1 MEQKTMMALVKKEP
15 KPGLTLAEVPIPSTE
30 PGQVKISIL
39 KAAICGTDLHI
50 YNWDEWSQ
58 RTIKTPQIIG
68 HEFVGEI
75 VELGDGVSEYKIG
88 DIVSGE
94 GHIVC
99 KTCRNCMAGRLHL
112 CKFTVGVGVNR
123 DGCFA
128 EYLVIPAEN
137 VVRVVEGIPLDIA
150 ACFDALGNAV
160 HTALKFDLTGEDVL
174 ITGAG
179 PIGIMAAIICRHCG
193 AKKIAITDINS
204 YRLKL
209 AKETVPS
216 AWTIDPREISMS
228 DLMREMKMT
237 EGFDV
242 GLEMSGSEAAFVDM
256 VEHMGNG
263 GRIAL
268 LGIHSGKTLINWD
281 KVVFGGLTIQG
292 IYGREMFDTWYKM
305 MSMLQTGLD
314 VTKVITHRF
323 DYKDYEKGFLAMQN
337 GESGKVVLDWADCG
351 RTTT

>member
-1 MEQKTMMALVKKEP
+1 MLALVKTEP
-15 KPGLTLAEVPIPSTE
+15 KPGLTLKEVPIPPVN
-30 PGQVKISIL
+30 PGEVKIRVL
-39 KAAICGTDLHI
+39 KSAICGTDLHI

-58 RTIKTPQIIG
+58 RTIKTPQTIG

-75 VELGDGVSEYKIG
+75 VELGGGVTQYKLG

-112 CKFTVGVGVNR
+112 CKYTIGVGVNR

-137 VVRVVEGIPLDIA
+137 VVRIAPGIPLDIA

-193 AKKIAITDINS
+193 AKKIAITDLNS
-204 YRLKL
+204 YRLEL
-209 AKETVPS
+209 AKNAVPN
-216 AWTIDPREISMS
+216 AYVVDPRKISTSVLMS
-228 DLMREMKMT
+228 EMNMT
-237 EGFDV
+237 EGFDI
-242 GLEMSGSEAAFVDM
+242 GLEMSGSPQAFTDM
-256 VEHMGNG
+256 VESMGNG
-263 GRIAL
+263 GKIAL
-268 LGIHSGKTLINWD
+268 LGIHSEATYINWD
-281 KVVFGGLTIQG
+281 KVVFGGLTIHG

-314 VTKVITHRF
+314 VNKVITHRF
-323 DYKDYEKGFLAMQN
+323 DFRDFEEGFDVMQS
-337 GESGKVVLDWADCG
+337 GRSGKVVLNWA
-351 RTTT
+351 

>member
-1 MEQKTMMALVKKEP
+1 MAQKTMMALVKAEA
-15 KPGLTLAEVPIPSTE
+15 KPGLKLMEVPVPKTE
-30 PGQVKISIL
+30 PGQVKIRVL
-39 KAAICGTDLHI
+39 KSAICGTDLHI
-50 YNWDEWSQ
+50 YNWDEWSR

-75 VELGDGVSEYKIG
+75 VELGGGVTEYKIG

-112 CKFTVGVGVNR
+112 CKFTIGVGVNR

-137 VVRVVEGIPLDIA
+137 VVRIVEGIPLDVA

-160 HTALKFDLTGEDVL
+160 HTALKFDLTGEDIL

-179 PIGIMAAIICRHCG
+179 PVGIMAAIICRHCG
-193 AKKIAITDINS
+193 AKKIAITDINP
-204 YRLKL
+204 YRLEL
-209 AKETVPS
+209 AKEVLPSVWTVNPN
-216 AWTIDPREISMS
+216 EITTSE
-228 DLMREMKMT
+228 LMKEMNMT
-237 EGFDV
+237 EGFDI
-242 GLEMSGSEAAFVDM
+242 GLEMSGSDAAFTDM

-268 LGIHSGKTLINWD
+268 LGIHSGSTQINWD

-314 VTKVITHRF
+314 IEKVITHRF
-323 DYKDYEKGFLAMQN
+323 DVKDYEKGFAAMQN
-337 GESGKVVLDWADCG
+337 GESGKVVLNWAERG
-351 RTTT
+351 TK